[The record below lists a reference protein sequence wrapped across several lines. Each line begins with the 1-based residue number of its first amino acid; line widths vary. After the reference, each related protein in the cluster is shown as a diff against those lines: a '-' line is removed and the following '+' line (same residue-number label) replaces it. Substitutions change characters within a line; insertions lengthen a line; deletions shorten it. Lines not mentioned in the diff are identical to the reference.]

1 MIHVIYGFNLTKGQA
16 DKLQRATKNVCLVS
30 IRLAHTNLKGD
41 HRTLPTFRQFQ
52 KITKLLLWSCICGR
66 HLEMSVVH
74 EEKGCFLP
82 LFASLASTA
91 LRILAKTMFL
101 GVGALSSLGSAI
113 VSKAM
118 GSGLY
123 LKRGDSVFTVKPS
136 GTGLYLK
143 PSAGPIRNYTLFH
156 ILNVNKILLG
166 CF

>member
-1 MIHVIYGFNLTKGQA
+1 MKKKG
-16 DKLQRATKNVCLVS
+16 
-30 IRLAHTNLKGD
+30 G
-41 HRTLPTFRQFQ
+41 
-52 KITKLLLWSCICGR
+52 
-66 HLEMSVVH
+66 
-74 EEKGCFLP
+74 FLP